1 MNGKIFPT
9 GSHAAKKPRPG
20 EIDFIGETIHFM
32 IKTHD
37 LQHHYAGQHKG
48 QMALNGLNLNIPAGQ
63 MYGLIGP
70 DGAGKTTAIRILST
84 VINPSHGEAS
94 IAGFSTH
101 KQAEKI
107 RRLIGYMPQ
116 NFSLYPDLSVLE
128 NLNFFADA
136 NAVSKAQKAERIPKM
151 LAFTRLEAFT
161 ARRAGNLSGGMKK
174 KLALACALIHDPQVL
189 LLDEPSTGVDPVS
202 RREFWLILSQV
213 VANGVTVLVSTPYM
227 DEAERCHQVGILYQG
242 KILVDGTPKDLTSN
256 LPFEIVEVKA
266 KPRKLMRQVVQDD
279 ERILKW
285 RPIGDRLRLC
295 VQDPAASMTS
305 LKQNLEDSSA
315 EIKLL
320 RRSKRTMED
329 VFIHLVEKQREQ
341 K

>member
-1 MNGKIFPT
+1 
-9 GSHAAKKPRPG
+9 
-20 EIDFIGETIHFM
+20 
-32 IKTHD
+32 
-37 LQHHYAGQHKG
+37 
-48 QMALNGLNLNIPAGQ
+48 
-63 MYGLIGP
+63 
-70 DGAGKTTAIRILST
+70 

-94 IAGFSTH
+94 IAGFSTR
-101 KQAEKI
+101 KQAENI

-128 NLNFFADA
+128 NLNFFANA
-136 NAVSKAQKAERIPKM
+136 NGVSKAQKADRIPKM

-161 ARRAGNLSGGMKK
+161 SRRAGNLSGGMKK
-174 KLALACALIHDPQVL
+174 KLALACALIHEPQVL

-202 RREFWLILSQV
+202 RRELWLILSQV
-213 VANGVTVLVSTPYM
+213 VANGVTVLLSTPYM

-242 KILVDGTPKDLTSN
+242 KILIDGTPKDLTSN

-266 KPRKLMRQVVQDD
+266 KPRKLMRQVVQDS
-279 ERILKW
+279 EKILKW
-285 RPIGDRLRLC
+285 RPIGDRLRLS
-295 VQDPAASMTS
+295 VENAKDTMVN

-315 EIKLL
+315 EIKVL